1 MIKKLIYYFLQ
12 GLLYIV
18 PIAVTS
24 YVAIWV
30 IKSLENIFDFKVPG
44 LGLIVVIFSIIIIGF
59 IGSIVIK
66 SPINAFFKRILK
78 KAPLLETIYSSVK
91 DLMGAFIGKKKGF
104 KQAVFVKIFDN
115 STIER
120 IGFITNEDLEKLKIN
135 EGRVLV
141 YIPHSYNF
149 SGNLYVVEKKYITP
163 IDASSSEVM
172 KLIVSGGVAEFNQS
186 EKNE

>member
-1 MIKKLIYYFLQ
+1 MHFQDQKKKKDLPVGISITKRNF
-12 GLLYIV
+12 
-18 PIAVTS
+18 
-24 YVAIWV
+24 
-30 IKSLENIFDFKVPG
+30 LENIFDFKVPG

-135 EGRVLV
+135 DGRVLV

-163 IDASSSEVM
+163 IDACLLYTSPSPRDRQKSRMPSS
-172 KLIVSGGVAEFNQS
+172 A
-186 EKNE
+186 

>member
-30 IKSLENIFDFKVPG
+30 IRSLENIFDFKVPG

-78 KAPLLETIYSSVK
+78 KAPLLETI
-91 DLMGAFIGKKKGF
+91 LFC
-104 KQAVFVKIFDN
+104 
-115 STIER
+115 
-120 IGFITNEDLEKLKIN
+120 
-135 EGRVLV
+135 
-141 YIPHSYNF
+141 
-149 SGNLYVVEKKYITP
+149 
-163 IDASSSEVM
+163 
-172 KLIVSGGVAEFNQS
+172 
-186 EKNE
+186 